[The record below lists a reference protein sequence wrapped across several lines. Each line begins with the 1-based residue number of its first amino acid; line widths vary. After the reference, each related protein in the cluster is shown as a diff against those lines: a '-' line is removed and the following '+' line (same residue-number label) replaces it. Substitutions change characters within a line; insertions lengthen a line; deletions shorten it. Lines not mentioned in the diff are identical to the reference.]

1 MAVLR
6 LHNLDYDENENIYF
20 ADHFNVAWRLN
31 MDNDLS
37 DLFAAFGA
45 SFSGCSA
52 VLPQSSTFERNWVS
66 QSNVRLIS
74 ARDYWVMPGTIS
86 MTPSFHFATNTYYQ
100 YKNGRYV
107 YVVDNISTYTY
118 RIYEPLDP
126 DNPNVATDTM
136 VYAQDFPSIDRDVV
150 GYSIPSNIS
159 ELTINEFNAAVVK
172 AHIFTRGFD
181 ENYVVNNWEGFS
193 EQSNDLSWVYYLT
206 YGTDLDPEKDD
217 PYSGDD
223 SPYNPSSP
231 GGGDGGGDN
240 PYDRGDSVP
249 VPDLPPV
256 SICDTGLITL
266 YTPSAVQLNLLGADL
281 WSSNFVNSMVK
292 DLYADPM
299 DVIINVGIVPF
310 NVVPAGVKN
319 IKVGERDT
327 GISSNYPANNYIN
340 FKMGVVDFKSTLGA
354 YIDYAP
360 YTKADIYIPYV
371 GYVPLDVDAFMDTTI
386 GLEYNID
393 LATGSAI
400 AFLTCNG
407 DVWQQFACNLK
418 TMVPLSAANYS
429 QMWTSLLSAA
439 CAAGI
444 GTAAGVASAGAA
456 GAAESAEIAKG
467 GSDIVQRAGASA
479 ASDIA
484 TAITSKPA
492 IQKSNALDATGGLLG
507 NRCAYLEIQ
516 RPNLA
521 LPDNQCDYIGY
532 PSYVSMPLSS
542 VQGFTR
548 VSSIHLGIAGATSKE
563 LAEIEAALK
572 TGVII
577 ENNTPISGSGIVL
590 LNNSS
595 ANNVI
600 NKDMTSVA
608 TLVGH
613 FRDDVDIVHPVVR
626 IERSSA
632 IGFNYVYISD
642 FGRYYYVDE
651 IKAYSNNILELSLS
665 VDALQSFAAAILGHT
680 AIIDKQRGKNAYNLY
695 LNDDS
700 LKMYQNPLIQ
710 LKLFENSFWD
720 DFEFV
725 LVVAGH

>member
-1 MAVLR
+1 M
-6 LHNLDYDENENIYF
+6 
-20 ADHFNVAWRLN
+20 
-31 MDNDLS
+31 
-37 DLFAAFGA
+37 
-45 SFSGCSA
+45 
-52 VLPQSSTFERNWVS
+52 
-66 QSNVRLIS
+66 
-74 ARDYWVMPGTIS
+74 
-86 MTPSFHFATNTYYQ
+86 
-100 YKNGRYV
+100 
-107 YVVDNISTYTY
+107 
-118 RIYEPLDP
+118 
-126 DNPNVATDTM
+126 
-136 VYAQDFPSIDRDVV
+136 
-150 GYSIPSNIS
+150 
-159 ELTINEFNAAVVK
+159 
-172 AHIFTRGFD
+172 
-181 ENYVVNNWEGFS
+181 
-193 EQSNDLSWVYYLT
+193 
-206 YGTDLDPEKDD
+206 
-217 PYSGDD
+217 
-223 SPYNPSSP
+223 
-231 GGGDGGGDN
+231 
-240 PYDRGDSVP
+240 
-249 VPDLPPV
+249 
-256 SICDTGLITL
+256 
-266 YTPSAVQLNLLGADL
+266 
-281 WSSNFVNSMVK
+281 
-292 DLYADPM
+292 
-299 DVIINVGIVPF
+299 
-310 NVVPAGVKN
+310 
-319 IKVGERDT
+319 GE
-327 GISSNYPANNYIN
+327 
-340 FKMGVVDFKSTLGA
+340 VDFKSTLGA

-386 GLEYNID
+386 GLEYNVD

-418 TMVPLSAANYS
+418 TMVPLSSANYS
-429 QMWTSLLSAA
+429 QMWGSLLSAA

-444 GTAAGVASAGAA
+444 GTAAGLASAGAA

-479 ASDIA
+479 ASDIG
-484 TAITSKPA
+484 TAITSKPS

-532 PSYVSMPLSS
+532 PSYVELPLSS
-542 VQGFTR
+542 VKGFTR

-563 LAEIEAALK
+563 LSDIEMALK

-577 ENNTPISGSGIVL
+577 EDNTPVTGSGIVL

-600 NKDMTSVA
+600 NKKMTSVA
-608 TLVGH
+608 TLTGE
-613 FRDDVDIVHPVVR
+613 FRDEVDIVNPTVR

-632 IGFNYVYISD
+632 VGFNYVYISD

-651 IKAYSNNILELSLS
+651 IKAYRNNILELSLS
-665 VDALQSFAAAILGHT
+665 VDPLQSFAAAILGHT

-710 LKLFENSFWD
+710 LKLFDNSFWD
-720 DFEFV
+720 DYEFV